1 MAEKQSPLN
10 GAYYG
15 PAIPPPNNYHRPG
28 RRSGCGCGCCLL
40 SCLFKILI
48 TLVIIVGLAVFIFW
62 LVVRPNK
69 LKFHVTDA
77 VLSEFNYTNTNT
89 LQYNLT
95 TTISIRNPNKKIGI
109 YYDRI
114 EARAYYED
122 QRFGSHILSP
132 FYQGHKNTSIIT
144 PSFQGQR
151 IVLLSGEELTQ
162 FNQEK
167 TSGIYSIY
175 VKLYLR
181 IRFKIGKVKTGKF
194 KPKIECD
201 LKIPLNSADGR
212 LASGAETATKCDL
225 DY

>member
-1 MAEKQSPLN
+1 MAEKQPQLN

-28 RRSGCGCGCCLL
+28 RSSGCGCGCCLL
-40 SCLFKILI
+40 SCLLKIII
-48 TLVIIVGLAVFIFW
+48 TIVVVAGLAVFIFW

-69 LKFHVTDA
+69 VKFHVTEA
-77 VLSEFNYTNTNT
+77 NLSEFNLAGNNT
-89 LQYNLT
+89 LYYNLSLT
-95 TTISIRNPNKKIGI
+95 VSVRNPNKKIGI

-114 EARAYYED
+114 EARAFYKD
-122 QRFGSHILSP
+122 QRFGYDTLNP
-132 FYQGHKNTSIIT
+132 FYQGHKNTSILT
-144 PSFQGQR
+144 PTFQGKQV
-151 IVLLSGEELTQ
+151 IPALAGDELLE

-167 TSGIYSIY
+167 TSGVYDIY

-181 IRFKIGKVKTGKF
+181 IRFKIGKIKTHKF

-201 LKIPLNSADGR
+201 LKIPLSENGTVVSR
-212 LASGAETATKCDL
+212 IETTKCDL